1 MSRLR
6 RALALIV
13 VLVVVGFGVPLGQAE
28 VGYAQERARPNIILI
43 LTDDLDAKSG
53 SISRMPYLR
62 RYLINQGTTL
72 DNAFVTTSLCCPSR
86 ATTLRAQYSHNHKIL
101 TNNAPLGGAE
111 RFKSLGR
118 DKSTVATWLDG
129 GGYRTVQIGKYLNG
143 YKRPYKPP
151 GWDEF
156 YGPGGSK
163 AHNLYHTDYYARK
176 AATFIRGMEGER
188 KPFFMYLA
196 TKAPHSPANPA
207 PRHADAFPNVKAPRP
222 PSFNERDLSDK
233 PRWVRKKPLLTPTQ
247 IHDIDKLYRNRLRS
261 MLAVDEMIKRLINS
275 LKDSGKLRNTY
286 IVFTSDNGHLLGEH
300 RKAEGKWSAYE
311 EDIRVPL
318 IVRGPGV
325 PEGRV
330 RPHMVLNNDLGPT
343 FAQLGRVSAPSFV
356 DGRSFVPLLRSSP
369 PPPSNWRSGF
379 LVEGVR
385 NGSNPGNPGYKAVRT
400 KDHLWV
406 KYASGE
412 RELYNL
418 NEDPYELLSRHGTAP
433 DSLKQHLSSRLDR
446 LRDCARE
453 GCRNAE
459 GF

>member
-1 MSRLR
+1 
-6 RALALIV
+6 V
-13 VLVVVGFGVPLGQAE
+13 VLLVVGFGVPLGQAE

-43 LTDDLDAKSG
+43 LTDDLDAKPG

-101 TNNAPLGGAE
+101 TNQAPLGGAK

-143 YKRPYKPP
+143 YKGPYKPP

-156 YGPGGSK
+156 YGPGGYK
-163 AHNLYHTDYYARK
+163 AHNAYHTDYYARK
-176 AATFIRGMEGER
+176 AAGFIRGMKGER

-196 TKAPHSPANPA
+196 TKAPHSPAKPA
-207 PRHADAFPNVKAPRP
+207 PRHADAFPGVTAPRP
-222 PSFNERDLSDK
+222 PSFNEEDVSDK
-233 PRWVRKKPLLTPTQ
+233 PVWVRKKPLLTSTQ

-300 RKAEGKWSAYE
+300 RKAQGKWSAYE

-343 FAQLGRVSAPSFV
+343 FAQLARVSPPSFV
-356 DGRSFVPLLRSSP
+356 DGRSFVPLLKNSP
-369 PPPSNWRSGF
+369 PPPSNWRSAF
-379 LVEGVR
+379 LV
-385 NGSNPGNPGYKAVRT
+385 
-400 KDHLWV
+400 
-406 KYASGE
+406 
-412 RELYNL
+412 
-418 NEDPYELLSRHGTAP
+418 
-433 DSLKQHLSSRLDR
+433 
-446 LRDCARE
+446 
-453 GCRNAE
+453 
-459 GF
+459 